1 MSNNKSTHN
10 YEFFSHTSCEFFPC
24 HPTQNPEEFN
34 CLFCYCPPVSH
45 GGNVRWELHLY
56 PGRCKGLQRLPSPA
70 PTGELFL
77 YCGQADGRGR
87 EAVREERWVTK
98 EMVRL
103 PRRERDS
110 HKGDYGKLLIVAGS
124 EGYTGA
130 PVFAAQGA
138 LRSGAGLVYLGVPR
152 DVYPMVATRCSSAMP
167 FPLLDDTEQLV
178 ERARSCDV
186 VLAGPG
192 MGRSPR
198 AQQIVFRLM
207 EDIEGPLVLDAD
219 GLNALEGQT
228 QRLRTRTGLTVLT
241 PHDGEFARL
250 AGCSLPLND
259 RVEQAAELAQ
269 DTGCVVVLKGH
280 ETLTVDPQGRVWRN
294 TTGNPGM
301 AKGGSGDILAGM
313 IASLLGQKQLTG
325 CVSCPGELVAW
336 AVYLHGAAGDA
347 AAAQYGEYG
356 MLPDDT
362 LAAVAG
368 VLQTHIQ
375 AEL

>member
-1 MSNNKSTHN
+1 M
-10 YEFFSHTSCEFFPC
+10 
-24 HPTQNPEEFN
+24 
-34 CLFCYCPPVSH
+34 
-45 GGNVRWELHLY
+45 
-56 PGRCKGLQRLPSPA
+56 
-70 PTGELFL
+70 
-77 YCGQADGRGR
+77 
-87 EAVREERWVTK
+87 REERLVTK

-130 PVFAAQGA
+130 PVFAAEGA

-152 DVYPMVATRCSSAMP
+152 DVYPIVAAQCSSAMP
-167 FPLLDDTEQLV
+167 FPLPDDTEQLV

-192 MGRSPR
+192 LGRSPQ
-198 AQQIVFRLM
+198 AQQLVFRLI
-207 EDIEGPLVLDAD
+207 EEVEGPLVLDAD

-228 QRLRTRTGLTVLT
+228 QRLRARTGLTVLT

-259 RVEQAAELAQ
+259 RVEQAAQLAQ

-280 ETLTVDPQGRVWRN
+280 ETLTVDPQGRMWRN
-294 TTGNPGM
+294 TNGNPGM

>member
-1 MSNNKSTHN
+1 M
-10 YEFFSHTSCEFFPC
+10 
-24 HPTQNPEEFN
+24 
-34 CLFCYCPPVSH
+34 
-45 GGNVRWELHLY
+45 
-56 PGRCKGLQRLPSPA
+56 
-70 PTGELFL
+70 
-77 YCGQADGRGR
+77 
-87 EAVREERWVTK
+87 REERLVTN

-103 PRRERDS
+103 PQREQDS

-167 FPLLDDTEQLV
+167 FPLPDDTEQLV

-198 AQQIVFRLM
+198 AQKIVFRLI

-336 AVYLHGAAGDA
+336 AVHLHGAAGDA

-375 AEL
+375 AKL

>member
-1 MSNNKSTHN
+1 M
-10 YEFFSHTSCEFFPC
+10 
-24 HPTQNPEEFN
+24 
-34 CLFCYCPPVSH
+34 
-45 GGNVRWELHLY
+45 
-56 PGRCKGLQRLPSPA
+56 
-70 PTGELFL
+70 
-77 YCGQADGRGR
+77 
-87 EAVREERWVTK
+87 REERLVTN

-167 FPLLDDTEQLV
+167 FPLPDDTEQLV
-178 ERARSCDV
+178 ERVRSCDV

-228 QRLRTRTGLTVLT
+228 QRLRARTGLTVLT

-347 AAAQYGEYG
+347 AAARYGEYG

-368 VLQTHIQ
+368 VLQTHI
-375 AEL
+375 

>member
-1 MSNNKSTHN
+1 M
-10 YEFFSHTSCEFFPC
+10 
-24 HPTQNPEEFN
+24 
-34 CLFCYCPPVSH
+34 
-45 GGNVRWELHLY
+45 
-56 PGRCKGLQRLPSPA
+56 
-70 PTGELFL
+70 
-77 YCGQADGRGR
+77 
-87 EAVREERWVTK
+87 REERLVTN

-167 FPLLDDTEQLV
+167 FPLPDDTEQLV

-198 AQQIVFRLM
+198 AQKIVFRLM

-336 AVYLHGAAGDA
+336 AVHLHGAAGDA

>member
-1 MSNNKSTHN
+1 M
-10 YEFFSHTSCEFFPC
+10 
-24 HPTQNPEEFN
+24 
-34 CLFCYCPPVSH
+34 
-45 GGNVRWELHLY
+45 
-56 PGRCKGLQRLPSPA
+56 
-70 PTGELFL
+70 
-77 YCGQADGRGR
+77 
-87 EAVREERWVTK
+87 REERWVTK

-167 FPLLDDTEQLV
+167 FPLPDDTEQLV

-192 MGRSPR
+192 MGRNPR

-259 RVEQAAELAQ
+259 RVEQAAQLAQ

-280 ETLTVDPQGRVWRN
+280 ETLTVDPQGRMWRN
-294 TTGNPGM
+294 TNGNPGM

>member
-1 MSNNKSTHN
+1 M
-10 YEFFSHTSCEFFPC
+10 
-24 HPTQNPEEFN
+24 
-34 CLFCYCPPVSH
+34 
-45 GGNVRWELHLY
+45 
-56 PGRCKGLQRLPSPA
+56 
-70 PTGELFL
+70 
-77 YCGQADGRGR
+77 
-87 EAVREERWVTK
+87 REERLVTN

-103 PRRERDS
+103 PQREQDS

-130 PVFAAQGA
+130 PVFAAEGA

-152 DVYPMVATRCSSAMP
+152 DVYPIVAARCSSAMP
-167 FPLLDDTEQLV
+167 FPLPDNPEQLV

>member
-1 MSNNKSTHN
+1 M
-10 YEFFSHTSCEFFPC
+10 
-24 HPTQNPEEFN
+24 
-34 CLFCYCPPVSH
+34 
-45 GGNVRWELHLY
+45 
-56 PGRCKGLQRLPSPA
+56 
-70 PTGELFL
+70 
-77 YCGQADGRGR
+77 
-87 EAVREERWVTK
+87 REERLVTN

-103 PRRERDS
+103 PQREQDS

-130 PVFAAQGA
+130 PVFAAEGA
-138 LRSGAGLVYLGVPR
+138 LCSGAGLVYLGVPR
-152 DVYPMVATRCSSAMP
+152 DVYPIVAAQCSSAMP
-167 FPLLDDTEQLV
+167 FPLPDDTEQLV

-192 MGRSPR
+192 MGRSPQ
-198 AQQIVFRLM
+198 AQQLVFRLM
-207 EDIEGPLVLDAD
+207 EEVEGPLVLDAD

-228 QRLRTRTGLTVLT
+228 QRLRARTGLTVLT

-259 RVEQAAELAQ
+259 RVEQAAQLAQ

-280 ETLTVDPQGRVWRN
+280 ETLTVDPQGRMWRN

>member
-1 MSNNKSTHN
+1 M
-10 YEFFSHTSCEFFPC
+10 
-24 HPTQNPEEFN
+24 
-34 CLFCYCPPVSH
+34 
-45 GGNVRWELHLY
+45 
-56 PGRCKGLQRLPSPA
+56 
-70 PTGELFL
+70 
-77 YCGQADGRGR
+77 
-87 EAVREERWVTK
+87 REERWVTK

-167 FPLLDDTEQLV
+167 FPLPDNPEQLV

-192 MGRSPR
+192 LGRSTR
-198 AQQIVFRLM
+198 AQQLMFRLM
-207 EDIEGPLVLDAD
+207 EEVEGPLVLDAD
-219 GLNALEGQT
+219 GLNALEGQA
-228 QRLRTRTGLTVLT
+228 QRLRARTGLTVLT

-250 AGCSLPLND
+250 AGCSLPLKE
-259 RVEQAAELAQ
+259 RVEQAAQLAQ
-269 DTGCVVVLKGH
+269 DTGCVVVLKGY

>member
-1 MSNNKSTHN
+1 M
-10 YEFFSHTSCEFFPC
+10 
-24 HPTQNPEEFN
+24 
-34 CLFCYCPPVSH
+34 
-45 GGNVRWELHLY
+45 
-56 PGRCKGLQRLPSPA
+56 
-70 PTGELFL
+70 
-77 YCGQADGRGR
+77 
-87 EAVREERWVTK
+87 REERLVTN

-152 DVYPMVATRCSSAMP
+152 DVYPIVAARCSSAMP
-167 FPLLDDTEQLV
+167 FPLPDNPGQLV

-192 MGRSPR
+192 LGRSSR
-198 AQQIVFRLM
+198 AQQLVFRLI
-207 EDIEGPLVLDAD
+207 EEVEGPLVLDAD

-259 RVEQAAELAQ
+259 RGEQAAELAQ

-280 ETLTVDPQGRVWRN
+280 ETLTVDPQGRMWRN

-362 LAAVAG
+362 LGAVAG

-375 AEL
+375 AKL

>member
-1 MSNNKSTHN
+1 M
-10 YEFFSHTSCEFFPC
+10 
-24 HPTQNPEEFN
+24 
-34 CLFCYCPPVSH
+34 
-45 GGNVRWELHLY
+45 
-56 PGRCKGLQRLPSPA
+56 
-70 PTGELFL
+70 
-77 YCGQADGRGR
+77 
-87 EAVREERWVTK
+87 REERLVTN

-103 PRRERDS
+103 PQREQDS

-152 DVYPMVATRCSSAMP
+152 DVYPIVAAQCSSAMP
-167 FPLLDDTEQLV
+167 FPLPDDTEQLV

-228 QRLRTRTGLTVLT
+228 QRLRARTGLTVLT

>member
-1 MSNNKSTHN
+1 M
-10 YEFFSHTSCEFFPC
+10 
-24 HPTQNPEEFN
+24 
-34 CLFCYCPPVSH
+34 
-45 GGNVRWELHLY
+45 
-56 PGRCKGLQRLPSPA
+56 
-70 PTGELFL
+70 
-77 YCGQADGRGR
+77 
-87 EAVREERWVTK
+87 REERLVTN

-152 DVYPMVATRCSSAMP
+152 EIYPIVAARCSSAMP
-167 FPLLDDTEQLV
+167 FPLPDDAEQLV
-178 ERARSCDV
+178 ERAHSCDV

-192 MGRSPR
+192 MGRSLQ
-198 AQQIVFRLM
+198 AQQLIFRLI
-207 EDIEGPLVLDAD
+207 EEVEGPLVLDAD

-280 ETLTVDPQGRVWRN
+280 KTLTVDPQGRVWRN

-325 CVSCPGELVAW
+325 CVSSPGELVAW

>member
-1 MSNNKSTHN
+1 M
-10 YEFFSHTSCEFFPC
+10 
-24 HPTQNPEEFN
+24 
-34 CLFCYCPPVSH
+34 
-45 GGNVRWELHLY
+45 
-56 PGRCKGLQRLPSPA
+56 
-70 PTGELFL
+70 
-77 YCGQADGRGR
+77 
-87 EAVREERWVTK
+87 REERLVTN

-167 FPLLDDTEQLV
+167 FPLPDDTEQLV

-192 MGRSPR
+192 MGRSLQ
-198 AQQIVFRLM
+198 AQQLVFRLM
-207 EDIEGPLVLDAD
+207 EEVEGPLVLDAD

-259 RVEQAAELAQ
+259 RVEQAAQLAQ

-325 CVSCPGELVAW
+325 CVSCPKELVAW

-375 AEL
+375 AKL

>member
-1 MSNNKSTHN
+1 M
-10 YEFFSHTSCEFFPC
+10 
-24 HPTQNPEEFN
+24 
-34 CLFCYCPPVSH
+34 
-45 GGNVRWELHLY
+45 
-56 PGRCKGLQRLPSPA
+56 
-70 PTGELFL
+70 
-77 YCGQADGRGR
+77 
-87 EAVREERWVTK
+87 REERLVTN

-167 FPLLDDTEQLV
+167 FPLPDNPEQLV
-178 ERARSCDV
+178 ERACSCDV
-186 VLAGPG
+186 VLVGPG
-192 MGRSPR
+192 LGRSSQ
-198 AQQIVFRLM
+198 AQQLIFRLI
-207 EDIEGPLVLDAD
+207 EEIEGPLVLDAD

-228 QRLRTRTGLTVLT
+228 QRLRARTGLTVLT

-280 ETLTVDPQGRVWRN
+280 ETLTVDPQGRMWRN

-313 IASLLGQKQLTG
+313 IASLLGQNQLTG

-375 AEL
+375 AEP

>member
-1 MSNNKSTHN
+1 M
-10 YEFFSHTSCEFFPC
+10 
-24 HPTQNPEEFN
+24 
-34 CLFCYCPPVSH
+34 
-45 GGNVRWELHLY
+45 
-56 PGRCKGLQRLPSPA
+56 
-70 PTGELFL
+70 
-77 YCGQADGRGR
+77 
-87 EAVREERWVTK
+87 REERLVTN
-98 EMVRL
+98 EVVRL

-130 PVFAAQGA
+130 PVFAAEGA

-167 FPLLDDTEQLV
+167 FPLPDDTEQLV

-192 MGRSPR
+192 MGRSLQ
-198 AQQIVFRLM
+198 AQQLIFRLM
-207 EDIEGPLVLDAD
+207 EEVEGPLVLDAD

-228 QRLRTRTGLTVLT
+228 QRLRARTGLTVLT

-250 AGCSLPLND
+250 TGCSLPLND

>member
-1 MSNNKSTHN
+1 M
-10 YEFFSHTSCEFFPC
+10 
-24 HPTQNPEEFN
+24 
-34 CLFCYCPPVSH
+34 
-45 GGNVRWELHLY
+45 
-56 PGRCKGLQRLPSPA
+56 
-70 PTGELFL
+70 
-77 YCGQADGRGR
+77 
-87 EAVREERWVTK
+87 REERLMTK

-167 FPLLDDTEQLV
+167 FPLSDDPEQLV

-192 MGRSPR
+192 MGRSPQ
-198 AQQIVFRLM
+198 AQQLMFHLM
-207 EDIEGPLVLDAD
+207 EEVEGPLVLDAD

-228 QRLRTRTGLTVLT
+228 QRLRARTGLTVLT

>member
-1 MSNNKSTHN
+1 M
-10 YEFFSHTSCEFFPC
+10 
-24 HPTQNPEEFN
+24 
-34 CLFCYCPPVSH
+34 
-45 GGNVRWELHLY
+45 
-56 PGRCKGLQRLPSPA
+56 
-70 PTGELFL
+70 
-77 YCGQADGRGR
+77 
-87 EAVREERWVTK
+87 REERWVTK

-152 DVYPMVATRCSSAMP
+152 DVYPVVATRCSSAMP
-167 FPLLDDTEQLV
+167 FPLPDDTEQLV

-192 MGRSPR
+192 MGRSTR
-198 AQQIVFRLM
+198 AQQLVFRLM
-207 EDIEGPLVLDAD
+207 EEVEGPLVLDAD

-228 QRLRTRTGLTVLT
+228 QRLRARTGLTVLT

-259 RVEQAAELAQ
+259 RVEQAAQLAQ
-269 DTGCVVVLKGH
+269 ETGCVVVLKGH

>member
-1 MSNNKSTHN
+1 M
-10 YEFFSHTSCEFFPC
+10 
-24 HPTQNPEEFN
+24 
-34 CLFCYCPPVSH
+34 
-45 GGNVRWELHLY
+45 
-56 PGRCKGLQRLPSPA
+56 
-70 PTGELFL
+70 
-77 YCGQADGRGR
+77 
-87 EAVREERWVTK
+87 REERLVTN

-124 EGYTGA
+124 KGYTGA
-130 PVFAAQGA
+130 PVFAAEGA

-152 DVYPMVATRCSSAMP
+152 EVYSVVASRCSSAMP
-167 FPLLDDTEQLV
+167 FPLSDDPEQLV

-192 MGRSPR
+192 MGRSLQ
-198 AQQIVFRLM
+198 AQQLIFRLI
-207 EDIEGPLVLDAD
+207 EEVEGPLVLDAD

-259 RVEQAAELAQ
+259 RVEQATRLAQ

>member
-1 MSNNKSTHN
+1 M
-10 YEFFSHTSCEFFPC
+10 
-24 HPTQNPEEFN
+24 
-34 CLFCYCPPVSH
+34 
-45 GGNVRWELHLY
+45 
-56 PGRCKGLQRLPSPA
+56 
-70 PTGELFL
+70 
-77 YCGQADGRGR
+77 
-87 EAVREERWVTK
+87 REERLVTN

-130 PVFAAQGA
+130 PVFAAEGA

-152 DVYPMVATRCSSAMP
+152 DVYPIVAARCSSAMP
-167 FPLLDDTEQLV
+167 FPLPDDTKQLV

-192 MGRSPR
+192 MGRSLQ
-198 AQQIVFRLM
+198 AQQLVFRLI

-228 QRLRTRTGLTVLT
+228 QRLRARTGLTVLT

-347 AAAQYGEYG
+347 AASRFGEYG

-375 AEL
+375 AKL

>member
-1 MSNNKSTHN
+1 M
-10 YEFFSHTSCEFFPC
+10 
-24 HPTQNPEEFN
+24 
-34 CLFCYCPPVSH
+34 
-45 GGNVRWELHLY
+45 
-56 PGRCKGLQRLPSPA
+56 
-70 PTGELFL
+70 
-77 YCGQADGRGR
+77 
-87 EAVREERWVTK
+87 REERLVTN

-167 FPLLDDTEQLV
+167 FPLPDNTEQLV

-347 AAAQYGEYG
+347 AASQYGEYG

-375 AEL
+375 AKL

>member
-1 MSNNKSTHN
+1 M
-10 YEFFSHTSCEFFPC
+10 
-24 HPTQNPEEFN
+24 
-34 CLFCYCPPVSH
+34 
-45 GGNVRWELHLY
+45 
-56 PGRCKGLQRLPSPA
+56 
-70 PTGELFL
+70 
-77 YCGQADGRGR
+77 
-87 EAVREERWVTK
+87 REERLVTN

-130 PVFAAQGA
+130 PVLAAQGA

-167 FPLLDDTEQLV
+167 FPLPDNTEQLV

-192 MGRSPR
+192 MGRSLQ
-198 AQQIVFRLM
+198 AQQLVFRLI
-207 EDIEGPLVLDAD
+207 EEVEGPLVLDAD

-347 AAAQYGEYG
+347 AAAQYGAYG

>member
-1 MSNNKSTHN
+1 M
-10 YEFFSHTSCEFFPC
+10 
-24 HPTQNPEEFN
+24 
-34 CLFCYCPPVSH
+34 
-45 GGNVRWELHLY
+45 
-56 PGRCKGLQRLPSPA
+56 
-70 PTGELFL
+70 
-77 YCGQADGRGR
+77 
-87 EAVREERWVTK
+87 REERLVTN

-167 FPLLDDTEQLV
+167 FPLPDDTEQLV

-228 QRLRTRTGLTVLT
+228 QRLRARTGLTVLT

-325 CVSCPGELVAW
+325 CVSCPGDLVAW

>member
-1 MSNNKSTHN
+1 M
-10 YEFFSHTSCEFFPC
+10 
-24 HPTQNPEEFN
+24 
-34 CLFCYCPPVSH
+34 
-45 GGNVRWELHLY
+45 
-56 PGRCKGLQRLPSPA
+56 
-70 PTGELFL
+70 
-77 YCGQADGRGR
+77 
-87 EAVREERWVTK
+87 REERLVTN

-167 FPLLDDTEQLV
+167 FPLPDDTKQLV

-192 MGRSPR
+192 MGRNPR
-198 AQQIVFRLM
+198 AQQLVFRLM

-228 QRLRTRTGLTVLT
+228 QRLRARTGLTVLT

>member
-1 MSNNKSTHN
+1 M
-10 YEFFSHTSCEFFPC
+10 
-24 HPTQNPEEFN
+24 
-34 CLFCYCPPVSH
+34 
-45 GGNVRWELHLY
+45 
-56 PGRCKGLQRLPSPA
+56 
-70 PTGELFL
+70 
-77 YCGQADGRGR
+77 
-87 EAVREERWVTK
+87 REERLVTN

-103 PRRERDS
+103 PQREQDS

-167 FPLLDDTEQLV
+167 FPLPDDTEQLV

-198 AQQIVFRLM
+198 AQKIVFRLM

-228 QRLRTRTGLTVLT
+228 QRLRARTGLTVLT

-336 AVYLHGAAGDA
+336 AVHLHGAAGDA

>member
-1 MSNNKSTHN
+1 M
-10 YEFFSHTSCEFFPC
+10 
-24 HPTQNPEEFN
+24 
-34 CLFCYCPPVSH
+34 
-45 GGNVRWELHLY
+45 
-56 PGRCKGLQRLPSPA
+56 
-70 PTGELFL
+70 
-77 YCGQADGRGR
+77 
-87 EAVREERWVTK
+87 REERLVTN

-186 VLAGPG
+186 VLVGPG
-192 MGRSPR
+192 LGRSLQ
-198 AQQIVFRLM
+198 AQQLVFRLI
-207 EDIEGPLVLDAD
+207 EEAEGPLVLDAD

-228 QRLRTRTGLTVLT
+228 QRLRARTGLTVLT

-347 AAAQYGEYG
+347 AASRFGEYG

>member
-1 MSNNKSTHN
+1 M
-10 YEFFSHTSCEFFPC
+10 
-24 HPTQNPEEFN
+24 
-34 CLFCYCPPVSH
+34 
-45 GGNVRWELHLY
+45 
-56 PGRCKGLQRLPSPA
+56 
-70 PTGELFL
+70 
-77 YCGQADGRGR
+77 
-87 EAVREERWVTK
+87 REERLVTN

-103 PRRERDS
+103 PQREQDS

-167 FPLLDDTEQLV
+167 FPLFDDTEQLV

-228 QRLRTRTGLTVLT
+228 QRLRARTGLTVLT

>member
-1 MSNNKSTHN
+1 M
-10 YEFFSHTSCEFFPC
+10 
-24 HPTQNPEEFN
+24 
-34 CLFCYCPPVSH
+34 
-45 GGNVRWELHLY
+45 
-56 PGRCKGLQRLPSPA
+56 
-70 PTGELFL
+70 
-77 YCGQADGRGR
+77 
-87 EAVREERWVTK
+87 REERLVTN

-152 DVYPMVATRCSSAMP
+152 DVYPIVAAQCSSAMP
-167 FPLLDDTEQLV
+167 FPLPDDTEQLV

-192 MGRSPR
+192 MGRSPQ
-198 AQQIVFRLM
+198 AQQLVFRLI
-207 EDIEGPLVLDAD
+207 EEVEGPLVLDAD

-259 RVEQAAELAQ
+259 RVEQAAQLAQ

-280 ETLTVDPQGRVWRN
+280 ETRTVDPQGRVWRN

>member
-1 MSNNKSTHN
+1 M
-10 YEFFSHTSCEFFPC
+10 
-24 HPTQNPEEFN
+24 
-34 CLFCYCPPVSH
+34 
-45 GGNVRWELHLY
+45 
-56 PGRCKGLQRLPSPA
+56 
-70 PTGELFL
+70 
-77 YCGQADGRGR
+77 
-87 EAVREERWVTK
+87 REERLVTN

-130 PVFAAQGA
+130 PVFAAEGA

-228 QRLRTRTGLTVLT
+228 QRLRARTGLTVLT

-347 AAAQYGEYG
+347 AASSFGEYG

>member
-1 MSNNKSTHN
+1 M
-10 YEFFSHTSCEFFPC
+10 
-24 HPTQNPEEFN
+24 
-34 CLFCYCPPVSH
+34 
-45 GGNVRWELHLY
+45 
-56 PGRCKGLQRLPSPA
+56 
-70 PTGELFL
+70 
-77 YCGQADGRGR
+77 
-87 EAVREERWVTK
+87 REERLVTN

-167 FPLLDDTEQLV
+167 FPLPDDTEQLV

-198 AQQIVFRLM
+198 AQQIVFRLI

-219 GLNALEGQT
+219 GLNALEGQI

>member
-1 MSNNKSTHN
+1 M
-10 YEFFSHTSCEFFPC
+10 
-24 HPTQNPEEFN
+24 
-34 CLFCYCPPVSH
+34 
-45 GGNVRWELHLY
+45 
-56 PGRCKGLQRLPSPA
+56 
-70 PTGELFL
+70 
-77 YCGQADGRGR
+77 
-87 EAVREERWVTK
+87 REERLMTK

-110 HKGDYGKLLIVAGS
+110 HKGNYGKLLIVAGS

-167 FPLLDDTEQLV
+167 FPLSDDPEQLV

-192 MGRSPR
+192 MGRSPQ
-198 AQQIVFRLM
+198 AQQLMFHLM
-207 EDIEGPLVLDAD
+207 EEVEGPLVLDAD

-228 QRLRTRTGLTVLT
+228 QRLKARRGLTVLT

-259 RVEQAAELAQ
+259 RVEQAVHLAQ
-269 DTGCVVVLKGH
+269 ETGCVVVLKGH

-347 AAAQYGEYG
+347 AAARYGEYG

-375 AEL
+375 DELQTN

>member
-1 MSNNKSTHN
+1 M
-10 YEFFSHTSCEFFPC
+10 
-24 HPTQNPEEFN
+24 
-34 CLFCYCPPVSH
+34 
-45 GGNVRWELHLY
+45 
-56 PGRCKGLQRLPSPA
+56 
-70 PTGELFL
+70 
-77 YCGQADGRGR
+77 
-87 EAVREERWVTK
+87 REERLVTN

-186 VLAGPG
+186 VLVGPG
-192 MGRSPR
+192 LGRSLQ
-198 AQQIVFRLM
+198 AQQLVFRLI
-207 EDIEGPLVLDAD
+207 EEAEGPLVLDAD

-228 QRLRTRTGLTVLT
+228 QRLRARTGLTVLT

>member
-1 MSNNKSTHN
+1 M
-10 YEFFSHTSCEFFPC
+10 
-24 HPTQNPEEFN
+24 
-34 CLFCYCPPVSH
+34 
-45 GGNVRWELHLY
+45 
-56 PGRCKGLQRLPSPA
+56 
-70 PTGELFL
+70 
-77 YCGQADGRGR
+77 
-87 EAVREERWVTK
+87 REERLITGEAVQ
-98 EMVRL
+98 L

-130 PVFAAQGA
+130 PVFAAEGA

-167 FPLLDDTEQLV
+167 FPLPDDPEQLV

-186 VLAGPG
+186 ALAGPG
-192 MGRSPR
+192 MGRSPQ
-198 AQQIVFRLM
+198 AQQLIFRLM
-207 EDIEGPLVLDAD
+207 DEVEGPLVLDAD
-219 GLNALEGQT
+219 GLNALEGQA
-228 QRLRTRTGLTVLT
+228 QRLRARTGLTVLT

-250 AGCSLPLND
+250 AGCSLPLKD
-259 RVEQAAELAQ
+259 RVEQAAQLAL
-269 DTGCVVVLKGH
+269 DTDCVVVLKGH
-280 ETLTVDPQGRVWRN
+280 ETLTVDHQGRVWRN

-313 IASLLGQKQLTG
+313 IASLLGQKQLLR

-347 AAAQYGEYG
+347 AAARYGEYG

-362 LAAVAG
+362 LGAVAE
-368 VLQTHIQ
+368 VLKAHTQ
-375 AEL
+375 EDS

>member
-1 MSNNKSTHN
+1 M
-10 YEFFSHTSCEFFPC
+10 
-24 HPTQNPEEFN
+24 
-34 CLFCYCPPVSH
+34 
-45 GGNVRWELHLY
+45 
-56 PGRCKGLQRLPSPA
+56 
-70 PTGELFL
+70 
-77 YCGQADGRGR
+77 
-87 EAVREERWVTK
+87 REERLMTK

-130 PVFAAQGA
+130 PVFAAEGA

-167 FPLLDDTEQLV
+167 FPLPDDPEQLV

-186 VLAGPG
+186 VLVGPG
-192 MGRSPR
+192 MGRS
-198 AQQIVFRLM
+198 AQAQRLM
-207 EDIEGPLVLDAD
+207 FHLMEEVEGPLVLDAD

-228 QRLRTRTGLTVLT
+228 QRLRARTGLTVLT

-259 RVEQAAELAQ
+259 RVEQAVHLAQ
-269 DTGCVVVLKGH
+269 ETGCVVVLKGH
-280 ETLTVDPQGRVWRN
+280 ETLTVDPRGRVWRN

-347 AAAQYGEYG
+347 AAARYGEYG

-375 AEL
+375 DELQTN

>member
-1 MSNNKSTHN
+1 M
-10 YEFFSHTSCEFFPC
+10 
-24 HPTQNPEEFN
+24 
-34 CLFCYCPPVSH
+34 
-45 GGNVRWELHLY
+45 
-56 PGRCKGLQRLPSPA
+56 
-70 PTGELFL
+70 
-77 YCGQADGRGR
+77 
-87 EAVREERWVTK
+87 REERLVTN

-167 FPLLDDTEQLV
+167 FPLPDDTEQLV

-192 MGRSPR
+192 MGRNPR

-259 RVEQAAELAQ
+259 RVEQAAQLAQ
-269 DTGCVVVLKGH
+269 DMGCVVVLKGH
-280 ETLTVDPQGRVWRN
+280 ETRTVDPQGRVWRN

>member
-1 MSNNKSTHN
+1 M
-10 YEFFSHTSCEFFPC
+10 
-24 HPTQNPEEFN
+24 
-34 CLFCYCPPVSH
+34 
-45 GGNVRWELHLY
+45 
-56 PGRCKGLQRLPSPA
+56 
-70 PTGELFL
+70 
-77 YCGQADGRGR
+77 
-87 EAVREERWVTK
+87 REERWVTK

-130 PVFAAQGA
+130 PVFASQGA

-152 DVYPMVATRCSSAMP
+152 DVYPIVAARCSSAMP
-167 FPLLDDTEQLV
+167 FPLSDDPEQLV

-192 MGRSPR
+192 LGRSTR
-198 AQQIVFRLM
+198 AQQLMFRLM
-207 EDIEGPLVLDAD
+207 EEVEGPLVLDAD
-219 GLNALEGQT
+219 GLNALEGQA
-228 QRLRTRTGLTVLT
+228 QRLRARTGLTVLT

-259 RVEQAAELAQ
+259 RVEQAAQLAQ
-269 DTGCVVVLKGH
+269 ETGCVVVLKGH

-356 MLPDDT
+356 MMPDDT

>member
-1 MSNNKSTHN
+1 M
-10 YEFFSHTSCEFFPC
+10 
-24 HPTQNPEEFN
+24 
-34 CLFCYCPPVSH
+34 
-45 GGNVRWELHLY
+45 
-56 PGRCKGLQRLPSPA
+56 
-70 PTGELFL
+70 
-77 YCGQADGRGR
+77 
-87 EAVREERWVTK
+87 REERLVTN

-103 PRRERDS
+103 SRRERDS
-110 HKGDYGKLLIVAGS
+110 HKGDYGKILIVAGS

-167 FPLLDDTEQLV
+167 FPLPDNTEQLV

-192 MGRSPR
+192 MGRSLQ
-198 AQQIVFRLM
+198 AQQLVFRLM
-207 EDIEGPLVLDAD
+207 EEVEGPLVLDAD

-228 QRLRTRTGLTVLT
+228 QRLRARTGLTVLT

>member
-1 MSNNKSTHN
+1 M
-10 YEFFSHTSCEFFPC
+10 
-24 HPTQNPEEFN
+24 
-34 CLFCYCPPVSH
+34 
-45 GGNVRWELHLY
+45 
-56 PGRCKGLQRLPSPA
+56 
-70 PTGELFL
+70 
-77 YCGQADGRGR
+77 
-87 EAVREERWVTK
+87 REERLVTN

-167 FPLLDDTEQLV
+167 FPLLDDPEQLV

-228 QRLRTRTGLTVLT
+228 QRLRARTGLTVLT

-347 AAAQYGEYG
+347 AASRFGEYG

-375 AEL
+375 AEP

>member
-1 MSNNKSTHN
+1 M
-10 YEFFSHTSCEFFPC
+10 
-24 HPTQNPEEFN
+24 
-34 CLFCYCPPVSH
+34 
-45 GGNVRWELHLY
+45 
-56 PGRCKGLQRLPSPA
+56 
-70 PTGELFL
+70 
-77 YCGQADGRGR
+77 
-87 EAVREERWVTK
+87 REERLVTN

-138 LRSGAGLVYLGVPR
+138 LRSGAGLVSLGVPR

-167 FPLLDDTEQLV
+167 FPLSDDPEQLV
-178 ERARSCDV
+178 ERASSCDV

-192 MGRSPR
+192 LGRSPR
-198 AQQIVFRLM
+198 AQQIVFHLM
-207 EDIEGPLVLDAD
+207 EEVEGPLVLDAD

-228 QRLRTRTGLTVLT
+228 LRLRARTGLTVLT

-259 RVEQAAELAQ
+259 RVEQAVHLAQ
-269 DTGCVVVLKGH
+269 ETGCVVVLKGH

>member
-1 MSNNKSTHN
+1 M
-10 YEFFSHTSCEFFPC
+10 
-24 HPTQNPEEFN
+24 
-34 CLFCYCPPVSH
+34 
-45 GGNVRWELHLY
+45 
-56 PGRCKGLQRLPSPA
+56 
-70 PTGELFL
+70 
-77 YCGQADGRGR
+77 
-87 EAVREERWVTK
+87 REERLVTN

-152 DVYPMVATRCSSAMP
+152 DVYPMVAARCSSAMP
-167 FPLLDDTEQLV
+167 FPLPDDSEQLV

-192 MGRSPR
+192 MGRSTW
-198 AQQIVFRLM
+198 AQQLIFRLI
-207 EDIEGPLVLDAD
+207 EEVEGPLVLDAD

-228 QRLRTRTGLTVLT
+228 QRLRARTGLTVLT

-250 AGCSLPLND
+250 AGCSLPLDD

-336 AVYLHGAAGDA
+336 AVYFHGTAGDA

-362 LAAVAG
+362 LDAVAG

-375 AEL
+375 AKL